1 MTMKRLCAT
10 VLLLLLSVC
19 AFAVQK
25 SGTIVYINGSKFYI
39 HTVQPGET
47 LYGLSKAYEV
57 GEKVI
62 LQYNPSAGGGL
73 KAGENVKIPFVTAVP
88 EPKSERKLRRTF
100 DSHTVAQG
108 ETLYAISR
116 KYEIPIQTV
125 IEDNPSLDPTNLR
138 LGERILIRKKEIGS
152 EDEAGAKE
160 QWEAY
165 RNTLNSVAEEGYAY
179 HMVKPG
185 ETFYSL
191 SRRFGITEEQLG
203 SLNGGLKPADLKAGA
218 IIKVPGSP
226 EELAAGER
234 QPADTVRA
242 DSVPDLSADNRVK
255 EIEFRALR
263 RSATLNVALLL
274 PMDAGTPNP
283 SYLEFYQGF
292 LLGLDS
298 VKTKYGYSVNVCLYN
313 TARDAEKIREITESD
328 AFRNTDLIIG
338 PVYGSVY
345 KALMDDLTNKNIPVI
360 YPLSSRSEEFGV
372 YPDFIQVNP
381 SMKALTVAM
390 SDWLREEAEEANLVC
405 LNLTGN
411 EVSHSDLEDIRL
423 FKEYMHRIGSMNFYD
438 WNTSAVPLDGLR
450 LQLLPDRENI
460 IILPTT
466 KEAEVSKILPVL
478 SALTDGYR
486 ITVVGF
492 PEWQAFTSVDHET
505 YFKLHTK
512 IFTYSYVDN
521 TTEPAKRFALKYRKY
536 FYTEPNNLAYKAF
549 DMSLY
554 FIELAAKYRDRTLD
568 ALEFY
573 PRNGDFSRF
582 YFQKM
587 EGQAG
592 KENQGFYIVN
602 FGSDYRLKIE
612 SL

>member
-1 MTMKRLCAT
+1 MLKLLFLF
-10 VLLLLLSVC
+10 LLLWSCGQVIGQGT
-19 AFAVQK
+19 AVTK
-25 SGTIVYINGSKFYI
+25 SNDIVVIRGKSYYL
-39 HTVQPGET
+39 HTVQPGQT
-47 LYGLSKAYEV
+47 LYSICKAYGANIDEV
-57 GEKVI
+57 KSLNDKKDNALSLYEVLKVP
-62 LQYNPSAGGGL
+62 YTD
-73 KAGENVKIPFVTAVP
+73 PFVQQDD
-88 EPKSERKLRRTF
+88 KF
-100 DSHTVAQG
+100 
-108 ETLYAISR
+108 Y
-116 KYEIPIQTV
+116 
-125 IEDNPSLDPTNLR
+125 
-138 LGERILIRKKEIGS
+138 
-152 EDEAGAKE
+152 
-160 QWEAY
+160 
-165 RNTLNSVAEEGYAY
+165 Y
-179 HMVKPG
+179 HKVVKG
-185 ETFYSL
+185 ETFYSIARL
-191 SRRFGITEEQLG
+191 YKIKPKRL
-203 SLNGGLKPADLKAGA
+203 LKFNEGYAQNQPLAVGA
-218 IIKVPGSP
+218 VVKLP
-226 EELAAGER
+226 LAEI
-234 QPADTVRA
+234 
-242 DSVPDLSADNRVK
+242 DLSVLGEE
-255 EIEFRALR
+255 EIEASVGKKQEIRPERPVRNESVKKVEEASVTDILQNALMQKNEKTEQEPEKETTTVIG
-263 RSATLNVALLL
+263 ATDKMEIPDYISEVVMPVDPFVKVALLL
-274 PMDAGTPNP
+274 PFSAKDYPVFVDTLVEKMPVQISAR
-283 SYLEFYQGF
+283 SEQFISFYEGVLLAVDSLKNQGY
-292 LLGLDS
+292 
-298 VKTKYGYSVNVCLYN
+298 KVNLKVFDPE
-313 TARDAEKIREITESD
+313 RSAEKMYTMVDEID
-328 AFRNTDLIIG
+328 RFHPDLIIG

-505 YFKLHTK
+505 YFKLNTK

>member
-1 MTMKRLCAT
+1 MLKLLFLF
-10 VLLLLLSVC
+10 LLLWSCGQVLGQGT
-19 AFAVQK
+19 AVTK
-25 SGTIVYINGSKFYI
+25 SNDIVVIRGKSYYL
-39 HTVQPGET
+39 HTVQPGQT
-47 LYGLSKAYEV
+47 LYSICKAYGANIDEV
-57 GEKVI
+57 KSLNDKKDNALSLYEVLKVP
-62 LQYNPSAGGGL
+62 YTD
-73 KAGENVKIPFVTAVP
+73 PFVQQDD
-88 EPKSERKLRRTF
+88 KF
-100 DSHTVAQG
+100 
-108 ETLYAISR
+108 Y
-116 KYEIPIQTV
+116 
-125 IEDNPSLDPTNLR
+125 
-138 LGERILIRKKEIGS
+138 
-152 EDEAGAKE
+152 
-160 QWEAY
+160 
-165 RNTLNSVAEEGYAY
+165 Y
-179 HMVKPG
+179 HKVLKG
-185 ETFYSL
+185 ETFYSIARL
-191 SRRFGITEEQLG
+191 YKIKPKRL
-203 SLNGGLKPADLKAGA
+203 LKFNEGYAQNQPLAVGA
-218 IIKVPGSP
+218 VVKLP
-226 EELAAGER
+226 LAEI
-234 QPADTVRA
+234 
-242 DSVPDLSADNRVK
+242 DLSVLGEE
-255 EIEFRALR
+255 EIEASVGKKQEIRPVRPVRNESVKKVEEASVTDILQDALMQKNEKTEQEPEKETTTVIG
-263 RSATLNVALLL
+263 ATDKMEIPDYISEVVMPVDPFVKVALLL
-274 PMDAGTPNP
+274 PFSAKDYPVFVDTLVEKMPVQISAR
-283 SYLEFYQGF
+283 SEQFISFYEGVLLAVDSLKNQGY
-292 LLGLDS
+292 
-298 VKTKYGYSVNVCLYN
+298 KVNLKVFD
-313 TARDAEKIREITESD
+313 TERSAEKMYTMVDEID
-328 AFRNTDLIIG
+328 RFHPDLIIG

-505 YFKLHTK
+505 YFKLNTK

-554 FIELAAKYRDRTLD
+554 FI
-568 ALEFY
+568 
-573 PRNGDFSRF
+573 
-582 YFQKM
+582 
-587 EGQAG
+587 
-592 KENQGFYIVN
+592 
-602 FGSDYRLKIE
+602 
-612 SL
+612 

>member
-1 MTMKRLCAT
+1 MLKLLFLF
-10 VLLLLLSVC
+10 LLLWSCGQVIGQGT
-19 AFAVQK
+19 AVTK
-25 SGTIVYINGSKFYI
+25 SNDIVVIRGKSYYL
-39 HTVQPGET
+39 HTVQPGQT
-47 LYGLSKAYEV
+47 LYSICKAYGANIDEV
-57 GEKVI
+57 KSLNDKKDNALSLYEVLKVP
-62 LQYNPSAGGGL
+62 YTD
-73 KAGENVKIPFVTAVP
+73 PFVQQDD
-88 EPKSERKLRRTF
+88 KF
-100 DSHTVAQG
+100 
-108 ETLYAISR
+108 Y
-116 KYEIPIQTV
+116 
-125 IEDNPSLDPTNLR
+125 
-138 LGERILIRKKEIGS
+138 
-152 EDEAGAKE
+152 
-160 QWEAY
+160 
-165 RNTLNSVAEEGYAY
+165 Y
-179 HMVKPG
+179 HKVVKG
-185 ETFYSL
+185 ETFYSIARL
-191 SRRFGITEEQLG
+191 YKIKPKRL
-203 SLNGGLKPADLKAGA
+203 LKFNEGYAQNQPLAVGA
-218 IIKVPGSP
+218 VVKLP
-226 EELAAGER
+226 LAEI
-234 QPADTVRA
+234 
-242 DSVPDLSADNRVK
+242 DLSVLGEE
-255 EIEFRALR
+255 EIEASVGKKQEIRPERPVRNESVKKVEEASVTDILQNALMQKNEKTEQEPEKETTTVIG
-263 RSATLNVALLL
+263 ATDKMEIPDYISEVVMPVDPFVKVALLL
-274 PMDAGTPNP
+274 PFSAKDYPVFVDTLVEKMPVQISAR
-283 SYLEFYQGF
+283 SEQFISFYEGVLLAVDSLKNQGY
-292 LLGLDS
+292 
-298 VKTKYGYSVNVCLYN
+298 KVNLKVFD
-313 TARDAEKIREITESD
+313 TERSAEKMYTMVDEID
-328 AFRNTDLIIG
+328 RFHPDLIIG

-478 SALTDGYR
+478 SALTVGYR

-505 YFKLHTK
+505 YFKLNTK

>member
-1 MTMKRLCAT
+1 MLKLLFLF
-10 VLLLLLSVC
+10 LLLWSCGQVIGQGT
-19 AFAVQK
+19 AVTK
-25 SGTIVYINGSKFYI
+25 SNDIVVIRGKSYYL
-39 HTVQPGET
+39 HTVQPGQT
-47 LYGLSKAYEV
+47 LYSICKAYGANIDEV
-57 GEKVI
+57 KSLNDKKDNALSLYEVLKVP
-62 LQYNPSAGGGL
+62 YTD
-73 KAGENVKIPFVTAVP
+73 PFVQQDD
-88 EPKSERKLRRTF
+88 KF
-100 DSHTVAQG
+100 
-108 ETLYAISR
+108 Y
-116 KYEIPIQTV
+116 
-125 IEDNPSLDPTNLR
+125 
-138 LGERILIRKKEIGS
+138 
-152 EDEAGAKE
+152 
-160 QWEAY
+160 
-165 RNTLNSVAEEGYAY
+165 Y
-179 HMVKPG
+179 HKVVKG
-185 ETFYSL
+185 ETFYSIARL
-191 SRRFGITEEQLG
+191 YKIKPKRL
-203 SLNGGLKPADLKAGA
+203 LKFNEGYAQNQPLAVGA
-218 IIKVPGSP
+218 VVKLP
-226 EELAAGER
+226 LAEI
-234 QPADTVRA
+234 
-242 DSVPDLSADNRVK
+242 DLSVLGEE
-255 EIEFRALR
+255 EIEASVGKKQEIRPERPVRNESVKKVEEASVTDILQNALMQKNEKTEQEPEKETTTVIG
-263 RSATLNVALLL
+263 ATDKMEIPDYISEVVMPVDPFVKVALLL
-274 PMDAGTPNP
+274 PFSAKDYPVFVDTLVEKMPVQISAR
-283 SYLEFYQGF
+283 SEQFISFYEGVLLAVDSLKNQGY
-292 LLGLDS
+292 
-298 VKTKYGYSVNVCLYN
+298 KVNLKVFD
-313 TARDAEKIREITESD
+313 TERSAEKMYTMVDEID
-328 AFRNTDLIIG
+328 RFHPDLIIG

-505 YFKLHTK
+505 YFKLNTK

-554 FIELAAKYRDRTLD
+554 YIELAAKYRDRTLD

>member
-1 MTMKRLCAT
+1 MLKLLFLF
-10 VLLLLLSVC
+10 LLLWSCGQVIGQGT
-19 AFAVQK
+19 AVTK
-25 SGTIVYINGSKFYI
+25 SNDIVVIRGKSYYL
-39 HTVQPGET
+39 HTVQPGQT
-47 LYGLSKAYEV
+47 LYSICKAYGANIDEV
-57 GEKVI
+57 KSLNDKKDNALSLYEVLKVP
-62 LQYNPSAGGGL
+62 YTDH
-73 KAGENVKIPFVTAVP
+73 PFVQQDD
-88 EPKSERKLRRTF
+88 KF
-100 DSHTVAQG
+100 
-108 ETLYAISR
+108 Y
-116 KYEIPIQTV
+116 
-125 IEDNPSLDPTNLR
+125 
-138 LGERILIRKKEIGS
+138 
-152 EDEAGAKE
+152 
-160 QWEAY
+160 
-165 RNTLNSVAEEGYAY
+165 Y
-179 HMVKPG
+179 HKVVKG
-185 ETFYSL
+185 ETFYSIARL
-191 SRRFGITEEQLG
+191 YKIKPKRL
-203 SLNGGLKPADLKAGA
+203 LKFNEGYAQNQPLAVGA
-218 IIKVPGSP
+218 VVKLP
-226 EELAAGER
+226 LAEI
-234 QPADTVRA
+234 
-242 DSVPDLSADNRVK
+242 DLSVLGEE
-255 EIEFRALR
+255 EIEASVGKKQEIRPERPVRNESVKKVEEASVTDILQNALMQKNEKTEQEPEKETTTVIG
-263 RSATLNVALLL
+263 ATDKMEIPDYISEVVMPVDPFVKVALLL
-274 PMDAGTPNP
+274 PFSAKDYPVFVDTLVEKMPVQISAR
-283 SYLEFYQGF
+283 SEQFISFYEGVLLAVDSLKNQGY
-292 LLGLDS
+292 
-298 VKTKYGYSVNVCLYN
+298 KVNLKVFD
-313 TARDAEKIREITESD
+313 TERSAEKMYTMVDEID
-328 AFRNTDLIIG
+328 RFHPDLIIG

-505 YFKLHTK
+505 YFKLNTK

>member
-1 MTMKRLCAT
+1 MLK
-10 VLLLLLSVC
+10 LLFLFLLFWSCGQVIGQGT
-19 AFAVQK
+19 AVTK
-25 SGTIVYINGSKFYI
+25 SNDIVVIRGKSYYL
-39 HTVQPGET
+39 HTVQPGQT
-47 LYGLSKAYEV
+47 LYSICKAYGANIDEV
-57 GEKVI
+57 KSLNDKKDNALSLYEVLKVP
-62 LQYNPSAGGGL
+62 YTD
-73 KAGENVKIPFVTAVP
+73 PFVQQDD
-88 EPKSERKLRRTF
+88 KF
-100 DSHTVAQG
+100 
-108 ETLYAISR
+108 Y
-116 KYEIPIQTV
+116 
-125 IEDNPSLDPTNLR
+125 
-138 LGERILIRKKEIGS
+138 
-152 EDEAGAKE
+152 
-160 QWEAY
+160 
-165 RNTLNSVAEEGYAY
+165 Y
-179 HMVKPG
+179 HKVVKG
-185 ETFYSL
+185 ETFYSIARL
-191 SRRFGITEEQLG
+191 YKIKPKRL
-203 SLNGGLKPADLKAGA
+203 LKFNEGYAQNQPLAVGA
-218 IIKVPGSP
+218 VVKLP
-226 EELAAGER
+226 LAEI
-234 QPADTVRA
+234 
-242 DSVPDLSADNRVK
+242 DLSVLGEE
-255 EIEFRALR
+255 EIEASVGKKQEIRPERPVRNESVKKVEEASVTDILQNALMQKNEKTEQEPEKETTTVIG
-263 RSATLNVALLL
+263 ATDKMEIPDYISEVVMPVDPFVKVALLL
-274 PMDAGTPNP
+274 PFSAKDYPVFVDTLVEKMPVQISAR
-283 SYLEFYQGF
+283 SEQFISFYEGVLLAVDSLKNQGY
-292 LLGLDS
+292 
-298 VKTKYGYSVNVCLYN
+298 KVNLKVFD
-313 TARDAEKIREITESD
+313 TERSAEKMYTMVDEID
-328 AFRNTDLIIG
+328 RFHPDLIIG

-505 YFKLHTK
+505 YFKLNTK

>member
-1 MTMKRLCAT
+1 MLKLLFLF
-10 VLLLLLSVC
+10 LLLWSCGQVIGQGT
-19 AFAVQK
+19 AVTK
-25 SGTIVYINGSKFYI
+25 SNDIVVIRGKSYYL
-39 HTVQPGET
+39 HTVQPGQT
-47 LYGLSKAYEV
+47 LYSICKAYGANIDEV
-57 GEKVI
+57 KSLNDKKDNALSLYEVLKVP
-62 LQYNPSAGGGL
+62 YTD
-73 KAGENVKIPFVTAVP
+73 PFVQQDD
-88 EPKSERKLRRTF
+88 KF
-100 DSHTVAQG
+100 
-108 ETLYAISR
+108 Y
-116 KYEIPIQTV
+116 
-125 IEDNPSLDPTNLR
+125 
-138 LGERILIRKKEIGS
+138 
-152 EDEAGAKE
+152 
-160 QWEAY
+160 
-165 RNTLNSVAEEGYAY
+165 Y
-179 HMVKPG
+179 HKVVKG
-185 ETFYSL
+185 ETFYSIARL
-191 SRRFGITEEQLG
+191 YKIKPKRL
-203 SLNGGLKPADLKAGA
+203 LKFNEGYAQNQPLAVGA
-218 IIKVPGSP
+218 VVKLP
-226 EELAAGER
+226 LAEI
-234 QPADTVRA
+234 
-242 DSVPDLSADNRVK
+242 DLSVLGEE
-255 EIEFRALR
+255 EIEASVGKKQEIRPERPVRNESVKKVEEASVTDILQNALMQKNEKTEQEPEKETTTVIG
-263 RSATLNVALLL
+263 ATDKMEIPDYISEVVMPVDPFVKVALLL
-274 PMDAGTPNP
+274 PFSAKDYPVFVDTLVEKMPVQISAR
-283 SYLEFYQGF
+283 SEQFISFYEGVLLAVDSLKNQGY
-292 LLGLDS
+292 
-298 VKTKYGYSVNVCLYN
+298 KVNLKVFD
-313 TARDAEKIREITESD
+313 TERSAEKMYTMVDEID
-328 AFRNTDLIIG
+328 RFHPDLIIG

-505 YFKLHTK
+505 YFKLNTK

-554 FIELAAKYRDRTLD
+554 FIELAAQYRDRTLD

>member
-1 MTMKRLCAT
+1 MLKLLFLF
-10 VLLLLLSVC
+10 LLLWSCGQVIGQGT
-19 AFAVQK
+19 AVTK
-25 SGTIVYINGSKFYI
+25 SNDIVVIRGKSYYL
-39 HTVQPGET
+39 HTVQPGQT
-47 LYGLSKAYEV
+47 LYSICKAYGANIDEV
-57 GEKVI
+57 KSLNDKKDNALSLYEVLKVP
-62 LQYNPSAGGGL
+62 YTD
-73 KAGENVKIPFVTAVP
+73 PFVQQDD
-88 EPKSERKLRRTF
+88 KF
-100 DSHTVAQG
+100 
-108 ETLYAISR
+108 Y
-116 KYEIPIQTV
+116 
-125 IEDNPSLDPTNLR
+125 
-138 LGERILIRKKEIGS
+138 
-152 EDEAGAKE
+152 
-160 QWEAY
+160 
-165 RNTLNSVAEEGYAY
+165 Y
-179 HMVKPG
+179 HKVVKG
-185 ETFYSL
+185 ETFYSIA
-191 SRRFGITEEQLG
+191 RRYKIKPKRL
-203 SLNGGLKPADLKAGA
+203 LKFNEGYAQNQPLAVGA
-218 IIKVPGSP
+218 VVKLP
-226 EELAAGER
+226 LAEI
-234 QPADTVRA
+234 
-242 DSVPDLSADNRVK
+242 DLSVLGEE
-255 EIEFRALR
+255 EIEASVGKKQEIRPERPVRNESVKKVEEASVTDILQNALMQKNEKTEQEPEKETTTVIG
-263 RSATLNVALLL
+263 ATDKMEIPDYISEVVMPVDPFVKVALLL
-274 PMDAGTPNP
+274 PFSAKDYPVFVDTLVEKMPVQISAR
-283 SYLEFYQGF
+283 SEQFISFYEGVLLAVDSLKNQGY
-292 LLGLDS
+292 
-298 VKTKYGYSVNVCLYN
+298 KVNLKVFD
-313 TARDAEKIREITESD
+313 TERSAEKMYTMVDEID
-328 AFRNTDLIIG
+328 RFHPDLIIG

-505 YFKLHTK
+505 YFKLNTK

>member
-1 MTMKRLCAT
+1 MLKLLFLF
-10 VLLLLLSVC
+10 LLLWSCGQVIGQGT
-19 AFAVQK
+19 AVTK
-25 SGTIVYINGSKFYI
+25 SNDIVVIRGKSYYL
-39 HTVQPGET
+39 HTVQPGQT
-47 LYGLSKAYEV
+47 LYSICKAYGANIDEV
-57 GEKVI
+57 KSLNDKKDNALSLYEVLKVP
-62 LQYNPSAGGGL
+62 YTD
-73 KAGENVKIPFVTAVP
+73 PFVQQDD
-88 EPKSERKLRRTF
+88 KF
-100 DSHTVAQG
+100 
-108 ETLYAISR
+108 Y
-116 KYEIPIQTV
+116 
-125 IEDNPSLDPTNLR
+125 
-138 LGERILIRKKEIGS
+138 
-152 EDEAGAKE
+152 
-160 QWEAY
+160 
-165 RNTLNSVAEEGYAY
+165 Y
-179 HMVKPG
+179 HKVLKG
-185 ETFYSL
+185 ETFYSIARL
-191 SRRFGITEEQLG
+191 YKIKPKRL
-203 SLNGGLKPADLKAGA
+203 LKFNEGYAQNQPLAVGA
-218 IIKVPGSP
+218 VVKLP
-226 EELAAGER
+226 LAEI
-234 QPADTVRA
+234 
-242 DSVPDLSADNRVK
+242 DLSVLGEE
-255 EIEFRALR
+255 EIEASVGKKQEIRPERPVRNESVKKVEEASVTDILQDALMQKNEKTEQEPEKETTTVIG
-263 RSATLNVALLL
+263 ATDKMEIPDYISEVVMPVDPFVKVALLL
-274 PMDAGTPNP
+274 PFSAKDYPVFVDTLVEKMPVQISAR
-283 SYLEFYQGF
+283 SEQFISFYEGVLLAVDSLKNQGY
-292 LLGLDS
+292 
-298 VKTKYGYSVNVCLYN
+298 KVNLKVFD
-313 TARDAEKIREITESD
+313 TERSAEKMYTMVDDIDR
-328 AFRNTDLIIG
+328 FHPDLIIG

-505 YFKLHTK
+505 YFKLNTK

>member
-1 MTMKRLCAT
+1 MLKLLFLF
-10 VLLLLLSVC
+10 LLLWSCGQVLGQGT
-19 AFAVQK
+19 AVTK
-25 SGTIVYINGSKFYI
+25 SNDIVVIRGKSYYL
-39 HTVQPGET
+39 HTVQPGQT
-47 LYGLSKAYEV
+47 LYSICKAYGANIDEV
-57 GEKVI
+57 KSLNDKKDNALSLYEVLKVP
-62 LQYNPSAGGGL
+62 YTD
-73 KAGENVKIPFVTAVP
+73 PFVQQDD
-88 EPKSERKLRRTF
+88 KF
-100 DSHTVAQG
+100 
-108 ETLYAISR
+108 Y
-116 KYEIPIQTV
+116 
-125 IEDNPSLDPTNLR
+125 
-138 LGERILIRKKEIGS
+138 
-152 EDEAGAKE
+152 
-160 QWEAY
+160 
-165 RNTLNSVAEEGYAY
+165 Y
-179 HMVKPG
+179 HKVVKG
-185 ETFYSL
+185 ETFYSIARL
-191 SRRFGITEEQLG
+191 YKIKPKRL
-203 SLNGGLKPADLKAGA
+203 LKFNEGYAQNQPLAVGA
-218 IIKVPGSP
+218 VVKLP
-226 EELAAGER
+226 LAEI
-234 QPADTVRA
+234 
-242 DSVPDLSADNRVK
+242 DLSVLGEE
-255 EIEFRALR
+255 EIEASVGKKQEIRPVRPVRNESVKKVEEASVTDILQDALMQKNEKTEQEPEKETTTVIG
-263 RSATLNVALLL
+263 ATDKMEIPDYISEVVMPVDPFVKVALLL
-274 PMDAGTPNP
+274 PFSAKDYPVFVDTLVEKMPVQISAR
-283 SYLEFYQGF
+283 SEQFISFYEGVLLAVDSLKNQGY
-292 LLGLDS
+292 
-298 VKTKYGYSVNVCLYN
+298 KVNLKVFD
-313 TARDAEKIREITESD
+313 TERSAEKMYTMVDEID
-328 AFRNTDLIIG
+328 RFHPDLIIG

-345 KALMDDLTNKNIPVI
+345 KALMDDLTNKNILVI

-505 YFKLHTK
+505 YFKLNTK

>member
-1 MTMKRLCAT
+1 MLKLLFLF
-10 VLLLLLSVC
+10 LLLWSCGQVLGQGT
-19 AFAVQK
+19 AVTK
-25 SGTIVYINGSKFYI
+25 SNDIVVIRGKSYYL
-39 HTVQPGET
+39 HTVQPGQT
-47 LYGLSKAYEV
+47 LYSICKAYGANIDEV
-57 GEKVI
+57 KSLNDKKDNALSLYEVLKVP
-62 LQYNPSAGGGL
+62 YTD
-73 KAGENVKIPFVTAVP
+73 PFVQQDD
-88 EPKSERKLRRTF
+88 KF
-100 DSHTVAQG
+100 
-108 ETLYAISR
+108 Y
-116 KYEIPIQTV
+116 
-125 IEDNPSLDPTNLR
+125 
-138 LGERILIRKKEIGS
+138 
-152 EDEAGAKE
+152 
-160 QWEAY
+160 
-165 RNTLNSVAEEGYAY
+165 Y
-179 HMVKPG
+179 HKVLKG
-185 ETFYSL
+185 ETFYSIARL
-191 SRRFGITEEQLG
+191 YKIKPKRL
-203 SLNGGLKPADLKAGA
+203 LKFNEGYAQNQPLAVGA
-218 IIKVPGSP
+218 VVKLP
-226 EELAAGER
+226 LAEI
-234 QPADTVRA
+234 
-242 DSVPDLSADNRVK
+242 DLSVLGEE
-255 EIEFRALR
+255 EIEASVGKKQEIRPVRPVRNESVKKVEEASVTDILQNALMQKNEKTEQEPEKETTTVIG
-263 RSATLNVALLL
+263 ATDKMEIPDYISEVVMPVDPFVKVALLL
-274 PMDAGTPNP
+274 PFSAKDYPVFIDTLVEKMPVQISAR
-283 SYLEFYQGF
+283 SEQFISFYEGVLLAVDSLKNQGY
-292 LLGLDS
+292 
-298 VKTKYGYSVNVCLYN
+298 KVNLKVFD
-313 TARDAEKIREITESD
+313 TERSAEKMYTMVDEID
-328 AFRNTDLIIG
+328 RFHPDLIIG

-505 YFKLHTK
+505 YFKLNTK

>member
-1 MTMKRLCAT
+1 MLKLLFLF
-10 VLLLLLSVC
+10 LLLWSCGQVLGQGT
-19 AFAVQK
+19 AVTK
-25 SGTIVYINGSKFYI
+25 SNDIVVIRGKSYYL
-39 HTVQPGET
+39 HTVQPGQT
-47 LYGLSKAYEV
+47 LYSICKAYGANIDEV
-57 GEKVI
+57 KSLNDKKDNALSLYEVLKVP
-62 LQYNPSAGGGL
+62 YTD
-73 KAGENVKIPFVTAVP
+73 PFVQQDD
-88 EPKSERKLRRTF
+88 KF
-100 DSHTVAQG
+100 
-108 ETLYAISR
+108 Y
-116 KYEIPIQTV
+116 
-125 IEDNPSLDPTNLR
+125 
-138 LGERILIRKKEIGS
+138 
-152 EDEAGAKE
+152 
-160 QWEAY
+160 
-165 RNTLNSVAEEGYAY
+165 Y
-179 HMVKPG
+179 HKVVKG
-185 ETFYSL
+185 ETFYSIARL
-191 SRRFGITEEQLG
+191 YKIKPKRL
-203 SLNGGLKPADLKAGA
+203 LKFNEGYAQNQPLAVGA
-218 IIKVPGSP
+218 VVKLP
-226 EELAAGER
+226 LAEI
-234 QPADTVRA
+234 
-242 DSVPDLSADNRVK
+242 DLSVLGEE
-255 EIEFRALR
+255 EIEASVGKKQEIRPERPVRNESVKKVEEASVTDILQDALMQKNEKTEQEPEKETTTVIG
-263 RSATLNVALLL
+263 ATDKMEIPDYISEVVMPVDPFVKVALLL
-274 PMDAGTPNP
+274 PFSAKDYPVFVDTLVEKMPVQISAR
-283 SYLEFYQGF
+283 SEQFISFYEGVLLAVDSLKNQGY
-292 LLGLDS
+292 
-298 VKTKYGYSVNVCLYN
+298 KVNLKVFD
-313 TARDAEKIREITESD
+313 TERSAEKMYTMVDEID
-328 AFRNTDLIIG
+328 RFHPDLIIG

-505 YFKLHTK
+505 YFKLNTK
-512 IFTYSYVDN
+512 IFTYIYVDN

>member
-1 MTMKRLCAT
+1 MLKLLFLF
-10 VLLLLLSVC
+10 LLLWSCGQVIGQGT
-19 AFAVQK
+19 AVTK
-25 SGTIVYINGSKFYI
+25 SNDIVVIRGKSYYL
-39 HTVQPGET
+39 HTVQPGQT
-47 LYGLSKAYEV
+47 LYSICKAYGANIDEV
-57 GEKVI
+57 KSLNDKKDNALSLYEVLKVP
-62 LQYNPSAGGGL
+62 YTD
-73 KAGENVKIPFVTAVP
+73 PFVQQDD
-88 EPKSERKLRRTF
+88 KF
-100 DSHTVAQG
+100 
-108 ETLYAISR
+108 Y
-116 KYEIPIQTV
+116 
-125 IEDNPSLDPTNLR
+125 
-138 LGERILIRKKEIGS
+138 
-152 EDEAGAKE
+152 
-160 QWEAY
+160 
-165 RNTLNSVAEEGYAY
+165 Y
-179 HMVKPG
+179 HKVVKG
-185 ETFYSL
+185 ETFYSIARL
-191 SRRFGITEEQLG
+191 YKIKPKRL
-203 SLNGGLKPADLKAGA
+203 LKFNEGYVQNQPLAVGA
-218 IIKVPGSP
+218 VVKLP
-226 EELAAGER
+226 LAEI
-234 QPADTVRA
+234 
-242 DSVPDLSADNRVK
+242 DLSVLGEE
-255 EIEFRALR
+255 EIEASVGKKQEIRPERPVRNESVKKVEEASVTDILQNALMQKNEKTEQEPEKETTTVIG
-263 RSATLNVALLL
+263 ATDKMEIPDYISEVVMPVDPFVKVALLL
-274 PMDAGTPNP
+274 PFSAKDYPVFVDTLVEKMPVQISAR
-283 SYLEFYQGF
+283 SEQFISFYEGVLLAVDSLKNQGY
-292 LLGLDS
+292 
-298 VKTKYGYSVNVCLYN
+298 KVNLKVFD
-313 TARDAEKIREITESD
+313 TERSAEKMYTMVDEID
-328 AFRNTDLIIG
+328 RFHPDLIIG

-505 YFKLHTK
+505 YFKLNTK

>member
-1 MTMKRLCAT
+1 MLKLLFLF
-10 VLLLLLSVC
+10 LLLWSCGQVLGQGT
-19 AFAVQK
+19 AVTK
-25 SGTIVYINGSKFYI
+25 SNDIVVIRGKSYYL
-39 HTVQPGET
+39 HTVQPGQT
-47 LYGLSKAYEV
+47 LYSICKAYGANIDEV
-57 GEKVI
+57 KSLNDKKDNALSLYEVLKVP
-62 LQYNPSAGGGL
+62 YTD
-73 KAGENVKIPFVTAVP
+73 PFVQQDD
-88 EPKSERKLRRTF
+88 KF
-100 DSHTVAQG
+100 
-108 ETLYAISR
+108 Y
-116 KYEIPIQTV
+116 
-125 IEDNPSLDPTNLR
+125 
-138 LGERILIRKKEIGS
+138 
-152 EDEAGAKE
+152 
-160 QWEAY
+160 
-165 RNTLNSVAEEGYAY
+165 Y
-179 HMVKPG
+179 HKVLKG
-185 ETFYSL
+185 ETFYSIARL
-191 SRRFGITEEQLG
+191 YKIKPKRL
-203 SLNGGLKPADLKAGA
+203 LKFNEGYAQNQPLAVGA
-218 IIKVPGSP
+218 VVKLP
-226 EELAAGER
+226 LAEI
-234 QPADTVRA
+234 
-242 DSVPDLSADNRVK
+242 DLSVLGEE
-255 EIEFRALR
+255 EIEASVGKKQEIRPERPVRNESVKKVEEASVTDILQNALMQKNEKTEQEPEKETTTVIG
-263 RSATLNVALLL
+263 ATDKMEIPDYISEVVMPVDPFVKVALLL
-274 PMDAGTPNP
+274 PFSAKDYPVFVDTLVEKMPVQISAR
-283 SYLEFYQGF
+283 SEQFISFYEGVLLAVDSLKNQGY
-292 LLGLDS
+292 
-298 VKTKYGYSVNVCLYN
+298 KVNLKVFD
-313 TARDAEKIREITESD
+313 TERSAEKMYTMVDEID
-328 AFRNTDLIIG
+328 RFHPDLIIG

-423 FKEYMHRIGSMNFYD
+423 FKEYMHRIGSVNYYD

-505 YFKLHTK
+505 YFKLNTK

>member
-1 MTMKRLCAT
+1 MSCGQVIGQGT
-10 VLLLLLSVC
+10 
-19 AFAVQK
+19 AVTK
-25 SGTIVYINGSKFYI
+25 SNDIVVIRGKSYYL
-39 HTVQPGET
+39 HTVQPGQT
-47 LYGLSKAYEV
+47 LYSICKAYGANIDEV
-57 GEKVI
+57 KSLNDKKDNALSLYEVLKVP
-62 LQYNPSAGGGL
+62 YTD
-73 KAGENVKIPFVTAVP
+73 PFVQQDD
-88 EPKSERKLRRTF
+88 KF
-100 DSHTVAQG
+100 
-108 ETLYAISR
+108 Y
-116 KYEIPIQTV
+116 
-125 IEDNPSLDPTNLR
+125 
-138 LGERILIRKKEIGS
+138 
-152 EDEAGAKE
+152 
-160 QWEAY
+160 
-165 RNTLNSVAEEGYAY
+165 Y
-179 HMVKPG
+179 HKVVKG
-185 ETFYSL
+185 ETFYSIARL
-191 SRRFGITEEQLG
+191 YKIKPKRL
-203 SLNGGLKPADLKAGA
+203 LKFNEGYAQNQPLAVGA
-218 IIKVPGSP
+218 VVKLP
-226 EELAAGER
+226 LAEI
-234 QPADTVRA
+234 
-242 DSVPDLSADNRVK
+242 DLSVLGEE
-255 EIEFRALR
+255 EIEASVGKKQEIRPERPVRNESVKKVEEASVTDILQNALMQKNEKTEQEPEKETTTVIG
-263 RSATLNVALLL
+263 ATDKMEIPDYISEVVMPVDPFVKVALLL
-274 PMDAGTPNP
+274 PFSAKDYPVFVDTLVEKMPVQISAR
-283 SYLEFYQGF
+283 SEQFISFYEGVLLAVDSLKNQGY
-292 LLGLDS
+292 
-298 VKTKYGYSVNVCLYN
+298 KVNLKVFD
-313 TARDAEKIREITESD
+313 TERSAEKMYTMVDEID
-328 AFRNTDLIIG
+328 RFHPDLIIG

-505 YFKLHTK
+505 YFKLNTK

>member
-1 MTMKRLCAT
+1 MLKLLFLF
-10 VLLLLLSVC
+10 LLLWSCGQVIGQGT
-19 AFAVQK
+19 AVTK
-25 SGTIVYINGSKFYI
+25 SNDIVVIRGKSYYL
-39 HTVQPGET
+39 HTVQPGQT
-47 LYGLSKAYEV
+47 LYSICKAYGANIDEV
-57 GEKVI
+57 KSLNDKKDNALSLYEVLKVP
-62 LQYNPSAGGGL
+62 YTD
-73 KAGENVKIPFVTAVP
+73 PFVQQDD
-88 EPKSERKLRRTF
+88 KF
-100 DSHTVAQG
+100 
-108 ETLYAISR
+108 Y
-116 KYEIPIQTV
+116 
-125 IEDNPSLDPTNLR
+125 
-138 LGERILIRKKEIGS
+138 
-152 EDEAGAKE
+152 
-160 QWEAY
+160 
-165 RNTLNSVAEEGYAY
+165 Y
-179 HMVKPG
+179 HKVVKG
-185 ETFYSL
+185 ETFYSIARL
-191 SRRFGITEEQLG
+191 YKIKPKRL
-203 SLNGGLKPADLKAGA
+203 LKFNEGYAQNQPLAVGA
-218 IIKVPGSP
+218 VVKLP
-226 EELAAGER
+226 LAEI
-234 QPADTVRA
+234 
-242 DSVPDLSADNRVK
+242 DLSVLGEE
-255 EIEFRALR
+255 EIEASVGKKQEIRPERPVRNESVKKVEEASVTDILQNALMQKNEKTEQEPEKETTTVIG
-263 RSATLNVALLL
+263 ATDKMEIPDYISEVVMPVDPFVKVALLL
-274 PMDAGTPNP
+274 PFSAKDYPVFVDTLVEKMPVQISAR
-283 SYLEFYQGF
+283 SEQFISFYEGVLLAVDSLKNQGY
-292 LLGLDS
+292 
-298 VKTKYGYSVNVCLYN
+298 KVNLKVFD
-313 TARDAEKIREITESD
+313 TERSAEKMYTMVDEID
-328 AFRNTDLIIG
+328 RFHPDLIIG

-492 PEWQAFTSVDHET
+492 PEWQTFTSVDHET
-505 YFKLHTK
+505 YFKLNTK

>member
-1 MTMKRLCAT
+1 MLKLLFLF
-10 VLLLLLSVC
+10 LLLWSCGQVLGQGT
-19 AFAVQK
+19 AVTK
-25 SGTIVYINGSKFYI
+25 SNDIVVIRGKSYYL
-39 HTVQPGET
+39 HTVQPGQT
-47 LYGLSKAYEV
+47 LYSICKAYGANIDEV
-57 GEKVI
+57 KSLNDKKDNALSLYEVLKVP
-62 LQYNPSAGGGL
+62 YTD
-73 KAGENVKIPFVTAVP
+73 PFVQQDD
-88 EPKSERKLRRTF
+88 KF
-100 DSHTVAQG
+100 
-108 ETLYAISR
+108 Y
-116 KYEIPIQTV
+116 
-125 IEDNPSLDPTNLR
+125 
-138 LGERILIRKKEIGS
+138 
-152 EDEAGAKE
+152 
-160 QWEAY
+160 
-165 RNTLNSVAEEGYAY
+165 Y
-179 HMVKPG
+179 HKVLKG
-185 ETFYSL
+185 ETFYSIARL
-191 SRRFGITEEQLG
+191 YKIKPKRL
-203 SLNGGLKPADLKAGA
+203 LKFNEGYAQNQPLAVGA
-218 IIKVPGSP
+218 VVKLP
-226 EELAAGER
+226 LAEI
-234 QPADTVRA
+234 
-242 DSVPDLSADNRVK
+242 DLSVLGEEEIEASVGKKQEIRPERPVRNESVKKVEEASVTDILQNALMQKNEKTEQEPEK
-255 EIEFRALR
+255 EITTVIG
-263 RSATLNVALLL
+263 ATDKMEIPDYISEVVMPVDPFVKVALLL
-274 PMDAGTPNP
+274 PFSAKDYPVFVDTLVEKMPVQISAR
-283 SYLEFYQGF
+283 SEQFISFYEGVLLAVDSLKNQGY
-292 LLGLDS
+292 
-298 VKTKYGYSVNVCLYN
+298 KVNLKVFD
-313 TARDAEKIREITESD
+313 TERSAEKMYTMVDEID
-328 AFRNTDLIIG
+328 RFHPDLIIG

-460 IILPTT
+460 IILSTT

-505 YFKLHTK
+505 YFKLNTK

>member
-1 MTMKRLCAT
+1 MLKLLFLF
-10 VLLLLLSVC
+10 LLLWSCGQVIGQGT
-19 AFAVQK
+19 AVTK
-25 SGTIVYINGSKFYI
+25 SNDIVVIRGKSYYL
-39 HTVQPGET
+39 HTVQPGQT
-47 LYGLSKAYEV
+47 LYSICKAYGANIDEV
-57 GEKVI
+57 KSLNDKKDNALSLYEVLKVP
-62 LQYNPSAGGGL
+62 YTD
-73 KAGENVKIPFVTAVP
+73 PFVQQDD
-88 EPKSERKLRRTF
+88 KF
-100 DSHTVAQG
+100 
-108 ETLYAISR
+108 Y
-116 KYEIPIQTV
+116 
-125 IEDNPSLDPTNLR
+125 
-138 LGERILIRKKEIGS
+138 
-152 EDEAGAKE
+152 
-160 QWEAY
+160 
-165 RNTLNSVAEEGYAY
+165 Y
-179 HMVKPG
+179 HKVVKG
-185 ETFYSL
+185 ETFYSIARL
-191 SRRFGITEEQLG
+191 YKIKPKRL
-203 SLNGGLKPADLKAGA
+203 LKFNEGYAQNQPLAVGA
-218 IIKVPGSP
+218 VVKLP
-226 EELAAGER
+226 LAEI
-234 QPADTVRA
+234 
-242 DSVPDLSADNRVK
+242 DLSVLGEE
-255 EIEFRALR
+255 EIEASVGKKQEIRPERPVRNESVKKVEEASVTDILQNALMQKNEKTEQEPEKETTTVIG
-263 RSATLNVALLL
+263 ATDKMEIPDYISEVVMPVDPFVKVALLL
-274 PMDAGTPNP
+274 PFSAKDYPVFVDTLVEKMPVQISAC
-283 SYLEFYQGF
+283 SEQFISFYEGVLLAVDSLKNQGY
-292 LLGLDS
+292 
-298 VKTKYGYSVNVCLYN
+298 KVNLKVFD
-313 TARDAEKIREITESD
+313 TERSAEKMYTMVDEID
-328 AFRNTDLIIG
+328 RFHPDLIIG

-505 YFKLHTK
+505 YFKLNTK

>member
-1 MTMKRLCAT
+1 MLKLLFLF
-10 VLLLLLSVC
+10 LLLWSCGQVLGQGT
-19 AFAVQK
+19 AVTK
-25 SGTIVYINGSKFYI
+25 SNDIVVIRGKSYYL
-39 HTVQPGET
+39 HTVQPGQT
-47 LYGLSKAYEV
+47 LYSICKAYGANIDEV
-57 GEKVI
+57 KSLNDKKDNALSLYEVLKVP
-62 LQYNPSAGGGL
+62 YTD
-73 KAGENVKIPFVTAVP
+73 PFVQQDD
-88 EPKSERKLRRTF
+88 KF
-100 DSHTVAQG
+100 
-108 ETLYAISR
+108 Y
-116 KYEIPIQTV
+116 
-125 IEDNPSLDPTNLR
+125 
-138 LGERILIRKKEIGS
+138 
-152 EDEAGAKE
+152 
-160 QWEAY
+160 
-165 RNTLNSVAEEGYAY
+165 Y
-179 HMVKPG
+179 HKVLKG
-185 ETFYSL
+185 ETFYSIARL
-191 SRRFGITEEQLG
+191 YKIKPKRL
-203 SLNGGLKPADLKAGA
+203 LKFNEGYAQNQPLAVGA
-218 IIKVPGSP
+218 VVKLP
-226 EELAAGER
+226 LAEI
-234 QPADTVRA
+234 
-242 DSVPDLSADNRVK
+242 DLSVLGEE
-255 EIEFRALR
+255 EIEASVGKKQEIRPERPVRNESVKKVEEASVTDILQDALMQKNEKTEQEPEKETTTVIG
-263 RSATLNVALLL
+263 ATDKMEIPDYISEVVMPVDPFVKVALLL
-274 PMDAGTPNP
+274 PFSAKDYPVFVDTLVEKMPVQISAR
-283 SYLEFYQGF
+283 SEQFISFYEGVLLAVDSLKNQGY
-292 LLGLDS
+292 
-298 VKTKYGYSVNVCLYN
+298 KVNLKVFD
-313 TARDAEKIREITESD
+313 TERSAEKMYTMVDEID
-328 AFRNTDLIIG
+328 RFHPDLIIG

-505 YFKLHTK
+505 YFKLNTK

-573 PRNGDFSRF
+573 PRNSDFSRF

>member
-1 MTMKRLCAT
+1 MLKLLFLF
-10 VLLLLLSVC
+10 LLLWSCGQVLGQGT
-19 AFAVQK
+19 AVTK
-25 SGTIVYINGSKFYI
+25 SNDIVVIRGKSYYL
-39 HTVQPGET
+39 HTVQPGQT
-47 LYGLSKAYEV
+47 LYSICKAYGANIDEV
-57 GEKVI
+57 KSLNDKKDNALSLYEVLKVP
-62 LQYNPSAGGGL
+62 YTD
-73 KAGENVKIPFVTAVP
+73 PFVQQDD
-88 EPKSERKLRRTF
+88 KF
-100 DSHTVAQG
+100 
-108 ETLYAISR
+108 Y
-116 KYEIPIQTV
+116 
-125 IEDNPSLDPTNLR
+125 
-138 LGERILIRKKEIGS
+138 
-152 EDEAGAKE
+152 
-160 QWEAY
+160 
-165 RNTLNSVAEEGYAY
+165 Y
-179 HMVKPG
+179 HKVLKG
-185 ETFYSL
+185 ETFYSIARL
-191 SRRFGITEEQLG
+191 YKIKPKRL
-203 SLNGGLKPADLKAGA
+203 LKFNEGYAQNQPLAVGA
-218 IIKVPGSP
+218 VVKLP
-226 EELAAGER
+226 LAEI
-234 QPADTVRA
+234 
-242 DSVPDLSADNRVK
+242 DLSVLGEE
-255 EIEFRALR
+255 EIEASVGKKQEIRPERPVRNESVKKVEEASVTDILQDALMQKNEKTEQEPEKETTTVIG
-263 RSATLNVALLL
+263 ATDKMEIPDYISEVVMPVDPFVKVALLL
-274 PMDAGTPNP
+274 PFSAKDYPVFVDTLVEKMPVQIYAR
-283 SYLEFYQGF
+283 SEQFISFYEGVLLAVDSLKNQGY
-292 LLGLDS
+292 
-298 VKTKYGYSVNVCLYN
+298 KVNLKVFD
-313 TARDAEKIREITESD
+313 TERSAEKMYTMVDEID
-328 AFRNTDLIIG
+328 RFHPDLIIG

-505 YFKLHTK
+505 YFKLNTK

>member
-1 MTMKRLCAT
+1 MLKLLFLF
-10 VLLLLLSVC
+10 LLLWSCGQVLGQGT
-19 AFAVQK
+19 AVTK
-25 SGTIVYINGSKFYI
+25 SNDIVVIRGKSYYL
-39 HTVQPGET
+39 HTVQPGQT
-47 LYGLSKAYEV
+47 LYSICKAYGANIDEV
-57 GEKVI
+57 KSLNDKKDNALSLYEVLKVP
-62 LQYNPSAGGGL
+62 YTD
-73 KAGENVKIPFVTAVP
+73 PFVQQDD
-88 EPKSERKLRRTF
+88 KF
-100 DSHTVAQG
+100 
-108 ETLYAISR
+108 Y
-116 KYEIPIQTV
+116 
-125 IEDNPSLDPTNLR
+125 
-138 LGERILIRKKEIGS
+138 
-152 EDEAGAKE
+152 
-160 QWEAY
+160 
-165 RNTLNSVAEEGYAY
+165 Y
-179 HMVKPG
+179 HKVLKG
-185 ETFYSL
+185 ETFYSIARL
-191 SRRFGITEEQLG
+191 YKIKPKRL
-203 SLNGGLKPADLKAGA
+203 LKFNEGYAQNQPLAVGA
-218 IIKVPGSP
+218 VVKLP
-226 EELAAGER
+226 LAEI
-234 QPADTVRA
+234 
-242 DSVPDLSADNRVK
+242 DLSVLGEE
-255 EIEFRALR
+255 EIEASVGKKQEIRPERPVRNESVKKVEEASVTDILQNALMQKNEKTEQEPEKETTTVIG
-263 RSATLNVALLL
+263 ATDKMEIPDYISEVVMPVDPFVKVALLL
-274 PMDAGTPNP
+274 PFSAKDYPVFVDTLVEKMPVQISAR
-283 SYLEFYQGF
+283 SEQFISFYEGVLLAVDSLKNQGY
-292 LLGLDS
+292 
-298 VKTKYGYSVNVCLYN
+298 KVNLKVFD
-313 TARDAEKIREITESD
+313 TERSAEKMYTMVDEID
-328 AFRNTDLIIG
+328 RFHPDLIIG

-505 YFKLHTK
+505 YFKLNTK

-554 FIELAAKYRDRTLD
+554 FIEFAAKYRDRKLD

>member
-1 MTMKRLCAT
+1 MLKLLFLF
-10 VLLLLLSVC
+10 LLLWSCGQVLGQGT
-19 AFAVQK
+19 AVTK
-25 SGTIVYINGSKFYI
+25 SNDIVVIRGKSYYL
-39 HTVQPGET
+39 HTVQPGQT
-47 LYGLSKAYEV
+47 LYSICKAYGANIDEV
-57 GEKVI
+57 KSLNDKKDNALSLYEVLKVP
-62 LQYNPSAGGGL
+62 YTD
-73 KAGENVKIPFVTAVP
+73 PFVQQDD
-88 EPKSERKLRRTF
+88 KF
-100 DSHTVAQG
+100 
-108 ETLYAISR
+108 Y
-116 KYEIPIQTV
+116 
-125 IEDNPSLDPTNLR
+125 
-138 LGERILIRKKEIGS
+138 
-152 EDEAGAKE
+152 
-160 QWEAY
+160 
-165 RNTLNSVAEEGYAY
+165 Y
-179 HMVKPG
+179 HKVVKG
-185 ETFYSL
+185 ETFYSIARL
-191 SRRFGITEEQLG
+191 YKIKPKRL
-203 SLNGGLKPADLKAGA
+203 LKFNEGYAQNQPLAVGA
-218 IIKVPGSP
+218 VVKLP
-226 EELAAGER
+226 LAEI
-234 QPADTVRA
+234 
-242 DSVPDLSADNRVK
+242 DLSVLGEE
-255 EIEFRALR
+255 EIEASVGKKQEIRPERPVRNESVKKVEEASVTDILQNALMQKNEKTEQEPEKETTTVIG
-263 RSATLNVALLL
+263 ATDKMEIPDYISEVVMPVDPFVKVALLL
-274 PMDAGTPNP
+274 PFSAKDYPVFVDTLVEKMPVQISAR
-283 SYLEFYQGF
+283 SEQFISFYEGVLLAVDSLKNQGY
-292 LLGLDS
+292 
-298 VKTKYGYSVNVCLYN
+298 KVNLKVFD
-313 TARDAEKIREITESD
+313 TERSAEKMYTMVDEID
-328 AFRNTDLIIG
+328 RFHPDLIIG

-381 SMKALTVAM
+381 SMKALTIAM

-505 YFKLHTK
+505 YFKLNTK

>member
-1 MTMKRLCAT
+1 MLKLLFLF
-10 VLLLLLSVC
+10 LLLWSCGQVLGQGT
-19 AFAVQK
+19 AVTK
-25 SGTIVYINGSKFYI
+25 SNDIVVIRGKSYYL
-39 HTVQPGET
+39 HTVQPGQT
-47 LYGLSKAYEV
+47 LYSICKAYGANIDEV
-57 GEKVI
+57 KSLNDKKDNALSLYEVLKVP
-62 LQYNPSAGGGL
+62 YTD
-73 KAGENVKIPFVTAVP
+73 PFVQQDD
-88 EPKSERKLRRTF
+88 KF
-100 DSHTVAQG
+100 
-108 ETLYAISR
+108 Y
-116 KYEIPIQTV
+116 
-125 IEDNPSLDPTNLR
+125 
-138 LGERILIRKKEIGS
+138 
-152 EDEAGAKE
+152 
-160 QWEAY
+160 
-165 RNTLNSVAEEGYAY
+165 Y
-179 HMVKPG
+179 HKVLKG
-185 ETFYSL
+185 ETFYSIARL
-191 SRRFGITEEQLG
+191 YKIKPKRL
-203 SLNGGLKPADLKAGA
+203 LKFNEGYAQNQPLAVGA
-218 IIKVPGSP
+218 VVKLP
-226 EELAAGER
+226 LAEI
-234 QPADTVRA
+234 
-242 DSVPDLSADNRVK
+242 DLSVLGDE
-255 EIEFRALR
+255 EIEASVGQKQEIRPERPVRNESVKKVEEASVTDILQNALMQKNEKTEQEPEKETTTVIG
-263 RSATLNVALLL
+263 ATDKMEIPDYISEVVMPVDPFVKVALLL
-274 PMDAGTPNP
+274 PFSAKDYPVFVDTLVEKMPVQISAR
-283 SYLEFYQGF
+283 SEQFISFYEGVLLAVDSLKNQGY
-292 LLGLDS
+292 
-298 VKTKYGYSVNVCLYN
+298 KVNLKVFD
-313 TARDAEKIREITESD
+313 TERSAEKMYTMVDEID
-328 AFRNTDLIIG
+328 RFHPDLIIG

-505 YFKLHTK
+505 YFKLNTK

>member
-1 MTMKRLCAT
+1 MLKLLFLF
-10 VLLLLLSVC
+10 LLLWSCGQVLGQGT
-19 AFAVQK
+19 AVTK
-25 SGTIVYINGSKFYI
+25 SNDIVVIRGKSYYL
-39 HTVQPGET
+39 HTVQPGQT
-47 LYGLSKAYEV
+47 LYSICKAYGANIDEV
-57 GEKVI
+57 KSLNDKKDNALSLYEVLKVP
-62 LQYNPSAGGGL
+62 YTD
-73 KAGENVKIPFVTAVP
+73 PFVQQDD
-88 EPKSERKLRRTF
+88 KF
-100 DSHTVAQG
+100 
-108 ETLYAISR
+108 Y
-116 KYEIPIQTV
+116 
-125 IEDNPSLDPTNLR
+125 
-138 LGERILIRKKEIGS
+138 
-152 EDEAGAKE
+152 
-160 QWEAY
+160 
-165 RNTLNSVAEEGYAY
+165 Y
-179 HMVKPG
+179 HKVLKG
-185 ETFYSL
+185 ETFYSIARL
-191 SRRFGITEEQLG
+191 YKIKPKRL
-203 SLNGGLKPADLKAGA
+203 LKFNEGYAQNQPLAVGA
-218 IIKVPGSP
+218 VVKLP
-226 EELAAGER
+226 LAEI
-234 QPADTVRA
+234 
-242 DSVPDLSADNRVK
+242 DLSVLGEE
-255 EIEFRALR
+255 EIEASVGKKQEIRPERPVRNESVKKVEEASVTDILQDALMQKNEKTEQEPEKETTTVIG
-263 RSATLNVALLL
+263 ATDKMEIPDYISEVVMPVDPFVKVALLL
-274 PMDAGTPNP
+274 PFSAKDYPVFVDTLVEKMPVQISAR
-283 SYLEFYQGF
+283 SEQFISFYEGVLLAVDSLKNQGY
-292 LLGLDS
+292 
-298 VKTKYGYSVNVCLYN
+298 KVNLKVFD
-313 TARDAEKIREITESD
+313 TERSAEKMYTMVDEID
-328 AFRNTDLIIG
+328 RFHPDLIIG

-505 YFKLHTK
+505 YFKLNTK

-592 KENQGFYIVN
+592 KENQDFYIVN

>member
-1 MTMKRLCAT
+1 MLKLLFLF
-10 VLLLLLSVC
+10 LLLWSCGQVIGQGT
-19 AFAVQK
+19 AVTK
-25 SGTIVYINGSKFYI
+25 SNDIVVIRGKSYYL
-39 HTVQPGET
+39 HTVQPGQT
-47 LYGLSKAYEV
+47 LYSICKAYGANIDEV
-57 GEKVI
+57 KSLNDKKDNALSLYEVLKVP
-62 LQYNPSAGGGL
+62 YTD
-73 KAGENVKIPFVTAVP
+73 PFVQQDD
-88 EPKSERKLRRTF
+88 KF
-100 DSHTVAQG
+100 
-108 ETLYAISR
+108 Y
-116 KYEIPIQTV
+116 
-125 IEDNPSLDPTNLR
+125 
-138 LGERILIRKKEIGS
+138 
-152 EDEAGAKE
+152 
-160 QWEAY
+160 
-165 RNTLNSVAEEGYAY
+165 Y
-179 HMVKPG
+179 HKVLKG
-185 ETFYSL
+185 ETFYSIARL
-191 SRRFGITEEQLG
+191 YKIKPKRL
-203 SLNGGLKPADLKAGA
+203 LKFNEGYAQNQPLAVGA
-218 IIKVPGSP
+218 VVKLP
-226 EELAAGER
+226 LAEI
-234 QPADTVRA
+234 
-242 DSVPDLSADNRVK
+242 DLSVLGEE
-255 EIEFRALR
+255 EIEASVGKKQEIRPERPVRNESVKKVEEASVTDILQNALMQKNEKTEQEPEKETTTVIG
-263 RSATLNVALLL
+263 ATDKMEIPDYISEVVMPVDPFVKVALLL
-274 PMDAGTPNP
+274 PFSAKDYPVFVDTLVEKMPVQISAR
-283 SYLEFYQGF
+283 SEQFISFYEGVLLAVDSLKNQGY
-292 LLGLDS
+292 
-298 VKTKYGYSVNVCLYN
+298 KVNLKVFD
-313 TARDAEKIREITESD
+313 TERSAEKMYTMVDEID
-328 AFRNTDLIIG
+328 RFHPDLIIG

-505 YFKLHTK
+505 YFKLNTK

>member
-1 MTMKRLCAT
+1 MLKLLFLF
-10 VLLLLLSVC
+10 LLLWSCGQVIGQGT
-19 AFAVQK
+19 AVTK
-25 SGTIVYINGSKFYI
+25 SNDIVVIRGKSYYL
-39 HTVQPGET
+39 HTVQPGQT
-47 LYGLSKAYEV
+47 LYSICKAYGANIDEV
-57 GEKVI
+57 KSLNDKKDNALSLYEVLKVP
-62 LQYNPSAGGGL
+62 YTD
-73 KAGENVKIPFVTAVP
+73 PFVQQDD
-88 EPKSERKLRRTF
+88 KF
-100 DSHTVAQG
+100 
-108 ETLYAISR
+108 Y
-116 KYEIPIQTV
+116 
-125 IEDNPSLDPTNLR
+125 
-138 LGERILIRKKEIGS
+138 
-152 EDEAGAKE
+152 
-160 QWEAY
+160 
-165 RNTLNSVAEEGYAY
+165 Y
-179 HMVKPG
+179 HKVVKG
-185 ETFYSL
+185 ETFYSIARL
-191 SRRFGITEEQLG
+191 YKIKPKRL
-203 SLNGGLKPADLKAGA
+203 LKFNEGYAQNQPLAVGA
-218 IIKVPGSP
+218 VVKLP
-226 EELAAGER
+226 LAEI
-234 QPADTVRA
+234 
-242 DSVPDLSADNRVK
+242 DLSVLGEEEIEASVGKKQEIRPERPVRNESVKKVEEASVTDILQNALMQKNEKTEQEPEK
-255 EIEFRALR
+255 EITTVIG
-263 RSATLNVALLL
+263 ATDKMEIPDYISEVVMPVDPFVKVALLL
-274 PMDAGTPNP
+274 PFSAKDYPVFVDTLVEKMPVQISAR
-283 SYLEFYQGF
+283 SEQFISFYEGVLLAVDSLKNQGY
-292 LLGLDS
+292 
-298 VKTKYGYSVNVCLYN
+298 KVNLKVFD
-313 TARDAEKIREITESD
+313 TERSAEKMYTMVDEID
-328 AFRNTDLIIG
+328 RFHPDLIIG

-466 KEAEVSKILPVL
+466 KEVEVSKILPVL

-505 YFKLHTK
+505 YFKLNTK

>member
-1 MTMKRLCAT
+1 MLKLLFLF
-10 VLLLLLSVC
+10 LLLWSCGQVLGQGTV
-19 AFAVQK
+19 VTK
-25 SGTIVYINGSKFYI
+25 SNDIVVIRGKSYYL
-39 HTVQPGET
+39 HTVQPGQT
-47 LYGLSKAYEV
+47 LYSICKAYGANIDEV
-57 GEKVI
+57 KSLNDKKDNALSLYEVLKVP
-62 LQYNPSAGGGL
+62 YTD
-73 KAGENVKIPFVTAVP
+73 PFVQQDD
-88 EPKSERKLRRTF
+88 KF
-100 DSHTVAQG
+100 
-108 ETLYAISR
+108 Y
-116 KYEIPIQTV
+116 
-125 IEDNPSLDPTNLR
+125 
-138 LGERILIRKKEIGS
+138 
-152 EDEAGAKE
+152 
-160 QWEAY
+160 
-165 RNTLNSVAEEGYAY
+165 Y
-179 HMVKPG
+179 HKVVKG
-185 ETFYSL
+185 ETFYSIARL
-191 SRRFGITEEQLG
+191 YKIKPKRL
-203 SLNGGLKPADLKAGA
+203 LKFNEGYAQNQPLAVGA
-218 IIKVPGSP
+218 VVKLP
-226 EELAAGER
+226 LAEI
-234 QPADTVRA
+234 
-242 DSVPDLSADNRVK
+242 DLSVLGEE
-255 EIEFRALR
+255 EIEASVEKKQEIRPERPVRNESVKKVEEASVTDILQDALMQKNEKTEQEPEKETTTVIG
-263 RSATLNVALLL
+263 ATDKMEIPDYISEVVMPVDPFVKVALLL
-274 PMDAGTPNP
+274 PFSAKDYPVFVDTLVEKMPVQIFAR
-283 SYLEFYQGF
+283 SEQFISFYEGVLLAVDSLKNQGY
-292 LLGLDS
+292 
-298 VKTKYGYSVNVCLYN
+298 KVNLKVFD
-313 TARDAEKIREITESD
+313 TERSAEKMYTMVDEID
-328 AFRNTDLIIG
+328 RFHPDLIIG

-466 KEAEVSKILPVL
+466 KEAEVSKILPIL

-492 PEWQAFTSVDHET
+492 PEWQTFTSVDHET
-505 YFKLHTK
+505 YFKLNTK

-521 TTEPAKRFALKYRKY
+521 TTEPAKRFALKYRKF

>member
-1 MTMKRLCAT
+1 MLKLLFLF
-10 VLLLLLSVC
+10 LLLWSCGQVLGQGT
-19 AFAVQK
+19 AVTK
-25 SGTIVYINGSKFYI
+25 SNDIVVIRGKSYYL
-39 HTVQPGET
+39 HTVQPGQT
-47 LYGLSKAYEV
+47 LYSICKAYGANIDEV
-57 GEKVI
+57 KSLNDKKDNALSLYEVLKVP
-62 LQYNPSAGGGL
+62 YTD
-73 KAGENVKIPFVTAVP
+73 PFVQQDD
-88 EPKSERKLRRTF
+88 KF
-100 DSHTVAQG
+100 
-108 ETLYAISR
+108 Y
-116 KYEIPIQTV
+116 
-125 IEDNPSLDPTNLR
+125 
-138 LGERILIRKKEIGS
+138 
-152 EDEAGAKE
+152 
-160 QWEAY
+160 
-165 RNTLNSVAEEGYAY
+165 Y
-179 HMVKPG
+179 HKVLKG
-185 ETFYSL
+185 ETFYSIARL
-191 SRRFGITEEQLG
+191 YKIKPKRL
-203 SLNGGLKPADLKAGA
+203 LKFNEGYAQNQPLAVGA
-218 IIKVPGSP
+218 VVKLPLDEI
-226 EELAAGER
+226 
-234 QPADTVRA
+234 
-242 DSVPDLSADNRVK
+242 DLSVLGEE
-255 EIEFRALR
+255 EIEASVGKKQEIRPERPVRNESVKKVEEASVTDILQNALMQKNEKTEQEPEKETTTVIG
-263 RSATLNVALLL
+263 ATDKMEIPDYISEVVMPVDPFVKVALLL
-274 PMDAGTPNP
+274 PFSAKDYPVFVDTLVEKMPVQISAR
-283 SYLEFYQGF
+283 SEQFISFYEGVLLAVDSLKNQGY
-292 LLGLDS
+292 
-298 VKTKYGYSVNVCLYN
+298 KVNLKVFD
-313 TARDAEKIREITESD
+313 TERSAEKMYTMVDEID
-328 AFRNTDLIIG
+328 RFHPDLIIG

-505 YFKLHTK
+505 YFKLNTK

>member
-1 MTMKRLCAT
+1 MLKLLFLF
-10 VLLLLLSVC
+10 LLLWSCGQVLGQGT
-19 AFAVQK
+19 AVTK
-25 SGTIVYINGSKFYI
+25 SNDIVGLRGKSYYL
-39 HTVQPGET
+39 HTVQPGQT
-47 LYGLSKAYEV
+47 LYSICKAYGANIDEV
-57 GEKVI
+57 KSLNDKKDNALSLYEVLKVP
-62 LQYNPSAGGGL
+62 YTD
-73 KAGENVKIPFVTAVP
+73 PFVQQDD
-88 EPKSERKLRRTF
+88 KF
-100 DSHTVAQG
+100 
-108 ETLYAISR
+108 Y
-116 KYEIPIQTV
+116 
-125 IEDNPSLDPTNLR
+125 
-138 LGERILIRKKEIGS
+138 
-152 EDEAGAKE
+152 
-160 QWEAY
+160 
-165 RNTLNSVAEEGYAY
+165 Y
-179 HMVKPG
+179 HKVVKG
-185 ETFYSL
+185 ETFYSIARL
-191 SRRFGITEEQLG
+191 YKIKPKRL
-203 SLNGGLKPADLKAGA
+203 LKFNEGYAQNQPLAVGA
-218 IIKVPGSP
+218 VVKLP
-226 EELAAGER
+226 LAEI
-234 QPADTVRA
+234 
-242 DSVPDLSADNRVK
+242 DLSVLGEE
-255 EIEFRALR
+255 EIEASVGKKQEIRPERPVRNESVKKVEEASVTDILQDALMQKNEKTEQEPEKETTTVIG
-263 RSATLNVALLL
+263 ATDKMEIPDYISEVVMPVDPFVKVALLL
-274 PMDAGTPNP
+274 PFSAKDYPVFVDTLVEKMPVQISAR
-283 SYLEFYQGF
+283 SEQFISFYEGVLLAVDSLKNQGY
-292 LLGLDS
+292 
-298 VKTKYGYSVNVCLYN
+298 KVNLKVFD
-313 TARDAEKIREITESD
+313 TERSAEKMYTMVDEID
-328 AFRNTDLIIG
+328 RFHPDLIIG

-505 YFKLHTK
+505 YFKLNTK

>member
-1 MTMKRLCAT
+1 MLKLLFLF
-10 VLLLLLSVC
+10 LLLWSCGQVLGQGT
-19 AFAVQK
+19 AVTK
-25 SGTIVYINGSKFYI
+25 SNDIVVIRGKSYYL
-39 HTVQPGET
+39 HTVQPGQT
-47 LYGLSKAYEV
+47 LYSICKAYGANIDEV
-57 GEKVI
+57 KSLNDKKDNALSLYEVLKVP
-62 LQYNPSAGGGL
+62 YTD
-73 KAGENVKIPFVTAVP
+73 PFVQQDD
-88 EPKSERKLRRTF
+88 KF
-100 DSHTVAQG
+100 
-108 ETLYAISR
+108 Y
-116 KYEIPIQTV
+116 
-125 IEDNPSLDPTNLR
+125 
-138 LGERILIRKKEIGS
+138 
-152 EDEAGAKE
+152 
-160 QWEAY
+160 
-165 RNTLNSVAEEGYAY
+165 Y
-179 HMVKPG
+179 HKVVKG
-185 ETFYSL
+185 ETFYSIARL
-191 SRRFGITEEQLG
+191 YKIKPKRL
-203 SLNGGLKPADLKAGA
+203 LKFNEGYAQNQPLAVGA
-218 IIKVPGSP
+218 VVKLP
-226 EELAAGER
+226 LAEI
-234 QPADTVRA
+234 
-242 DSVPDLSADNRVK
+242 DLSVLGEE
-255 EIEFRALR
+255 EIEASVGKKQEIRPERPVRNESVKKVEEASVTDILQDALMQKNEKTEQEPEKETTTVIG
-263 RSATLNVALLL
+263 ATDKMEIPDYISEVVMPVDPFVKVALLL
-274 PMDAGTPNP
+274 PFSAKDYPVFVDTLVEKMPVQISAR
-283 SYLEFYQGF
+283 SEQFISFYEGVLLAVDSLKNQGY
-292 LLGLDS
+292 
-298 VKTKYGYSVNVCLYN
+298 KVNLKVFD
-313 TARDAEKIREITESD
+313 TERSAEKMYTMVDEID
-328 AFRNTDLIIG
+328 RFHPDLIIG

-466 KEAEVSKILPVL
+466 KEAEVSKILPIL
-478 SALTDGYR
+478 SALTEGYR

-492 PEWQAFTSVDHET
+492 PEWQTFTSVDHET
-505 YFKLHTK
+505 YFKLNTK

>member
-1 MTMKRLCAT
+1 MLKLLFLF
-10 VLLLLLSVC
+10 LLLWSCGQVLGQGT
-19 AFAVQK
+19 AVTK
-25 SGTIVYINGSKFYI
+25 SNDIVVIRGKSYYL
-39 HTVQPGET
+39 HTVQPGQT
-47 LYGLSKAYEV
+47 LYSICKAYGANIDEV
-57 GEKVI
+57 KSLNDKKDNALSLYEVLKVP
-62 LQYNPSAGGGL
+62 YTD
-73 KAGENVKIPFVTAVP
+73 PFVQQDD
-88 EPKSERKLRRTF
+88 KF
-100 DSHTVAQG
+100 
-108 ETLYAISR
+108 Y
-116 KYEIPIQTV
+116 
-125 IEDNPSLDPTNLR
+125 
-138 LGERILIRKKEIGS
+138 
-152 EDEAGAKE
+152 
-160 QWEAY
+160 
-165 RNTLNSVAEEGYAY
+165 Y
-179 HMVKPG
+179 HKVLKG
-185 ETFYSL
+185 ETFYSIARL
-191 SRRFGITEEQLG
+191 YKIKPKRL
-203 SLNGGLKPADLKAGA
+203 LKFNEGYAQNQPLAVGA
-218 IIKVPGSP
+218 VVKLP
-226 EELAAGER
+226 LAEI
-234 QPADTVRA
+234 
-242 DSVPDLSADNRVK
+242 DLSVLGEE
-255 EIEFRALR
+255 EIEASVGKKQEIRPERPVRNESVKKVEEASVTDILQNALMQKNEKTEQEPEKETTTVIG
-263 RSATLNVALLL
+263 ATDKMEIPDYISEVVMPVDPFVKVALLL
-274 PMDAGTPNP
+274 PFSAKDYPVFVDTLVEKMPVQISAR
-283 SYLEFYQGF
+283 SEQFISFYEGVLLAVDSWKNQGY
-292 LLGLDS
+292 
-298 VKTKYGYSVNVCLYN
+298 KVNLKVFD
-313 TARDAEKIREITESD
+313 TERSAEKMYTMVDEID
-328 AFRNTDLIIG
+328 RFHPDLIIG

-505 YFKLHTK
+505 YFKLNTK

>member
-1 MTMKRLCAT
+1 MLKLLFLF
-10 VLLLLLSVC
+10 LLLWSCGQVIGQGT
-19 AFAVQK
+19 AVTK
-25 SGTIVYINGSKFYI
+25 SNDIVVIRGKSYYL
-39 HTVQPGET
+39 HTVQPGQT
-47 LYGLSKAYEV
+47 LYSICKAYGANIDEV
-57 GEKVI
+57 KSLNDKKDNALSLYEVLKVP
-62 LQYNPSAGGGL
+62 YTD
-73 KAGENVKIPFVTAVP
+73 PFVQQDD
-88 EPKSERKLRRTF
+88 KF
-100 DSHTVAQG
+100 
-108 ETLYAISR
+108 Y
-116 KYEIPIQTV
+116 
-125 IEDNPSLDPTNLR
+125 
-138 LGERILIRKKEIGS
+138 
-152 EDEAGAKE
+152 
-160 QWEAY
+160 
-165 RNTLNSVAEEGYAY
+165 Y
-179 HMVKPG
+179 HKVVKG
-185 ETFYSL
+185 ETFYSIARL
-191 SRRFGITEEQLG
+191 YKIKPKRL
-203 SLNGGLKPADLKAGA
+203 LKFNEGYAQNQPLAVGA
-218 IIKVPGSP
+218 VVKLP
-226 EELAAGER
+226 LAEI
-234 QPADTVRA
+234 
-242 DSVPDLSADNRVK
+242 DLSVLGEE
-255 EIEFRALR
+255 EIEASVGKKQEIRPERPVRNESVKKVEEASVTDILQDALMQKNEKTEQEPEKETTTVIG
-263 RSATLNVALLL
+263 ATDKMEIPDYISEVVMPVDPFVKVALLL
-274 PMDAGTPNP
+274 PFSAKDYPVFVDTLVEKMPVQISAR
-283 SYLEFYQGF
+283 SEQFISFYEGVLLAVDSLKNQGY
-292 LLGLDS
+292 
-298 VKTKYGYSVNVCLYN
+298 KVNLKVFD
-313 TARDAEKIREITESD
+313 TERSAEKMYTMVDEID
-328 AFRNTDLIIG
+328 RFHPDLIIG

-505 YFKLHTK
+505 YFKLNTK

>member
-1 MTMKRLCAT
+1 MLKLLFLF
-10 VLLLLLSVC
+10 LLLWSCGQVIGQGT
-19 AFAVQK
+19 AVTK
-25 SGTIVYINGSKFYI
+25 SNDIVVIRGKSYYL
-39 HTVQPGET
+39 HTVQPGQT
-47 LYGLSKAYEV
+47 LYSICKAYGANIDEV
-57 GEKVI
+57 KSLNDKKDNALSLYEVLKVP
-62 LQYNPSAGGGL
+62 YTD
-73 KAGENVKIPFVTAVP
+73 PFVQQDD
-88 EPKSERKLRRTF
+88 KF
-100 DSHTVAQG
+100 
-108 ETLYAISR
+108 Y
-116 KYEIPIQTV
+116 
-125 IEDNPSLDPTNLR
+125 
-138 LGERILIRKKEIGS
+138 
-152 EDEAGAKE
+152 
-160 QWEAY
+160 
-165 RNTLNSVAEEGYAY
+165 Y
-179 HMVKPG
+179 HKVVKG
-185 ETFYSL
+185 ETFYSIARL
-191 SRRFGITEEQLG
+191 YKIKPKRL
-203 SLNGGLKPADLKAGA
+203 LKFNEGYAQNQPLAVGA
-218 IIKVPGSP
+218 VVKLP
-226 EELAAGER
+226 LAEI
-234 QPADTVRA
+234 
-242 DSVPDLSADNRVK
+242 DLSVLGEE
-255 EIEFRALR
+255 EIEASVGKKQEIRPERPVRNESVKKVEEASVTDILQNALMQKNEKTEQEPEKETTTVIG
-263 RSATLNVALLL
+263 ATDKMEIPDYISEVVMPVDPFVKVALLL
-274 PMDAGTPNP
+274 PFSAKDYPVFVDTLVEKMPVQISAR
-283 SYLEFYQGF
+283 SELFISFYEVVLLAVDSLKNQGY
-292 LLGLDS
+292 
-298 VKTKYGYSVNVCLYN
+298 KVNLKVFD
-313 TARDAEKIREITESD
+313 TERSAEKMYTMVDEID
-328 AFRNTDLIIG
+328 RFHPDLIIG

-505 YFKLHTK
+505 YFKLNTK

>member
-1 MTMKRLCAT
+1 MLKLLFLF
-10 VLLLLLSVC
+10 LLLWSCGQVIGQGT
-19 AFAVQK
+19 AVTK
-25 SGTIVYINGSKFYI
+25 SNDIVVIRGKSYYL
-39 HTVQPGET
+39 HTVQPGQT
-47 LYGLSKAYEV
+47 LYSICKAYGANIDEV
-57 GEKVI
+57 KSLNDKKDNALSLYEVLKVP
-62 LQYNPSAGGGL
+62 YTD
-73 KAGENVKIPFVTAVP
+73 PFVQQDD
-88 EPKSERKLRRTF
+88 KF
-100 DSHTVAQG
+100 
-108 ETLYAISR
+108 Y
-116 KYEIPIQTV
+116 
-125 IEDNPSLDPTNLR
+125 
-138 LGERILIRKKEIGS
+138 
-152 EDEAGAKE
+152 
-160 QWEAY
+160 
-165 RNTLNSVAEEGYAY
+165 Y
-179 HMVKPG
+179 HKVVKG
-185 ETFYSL
+185 ETFYSIARL
-191 SRRFGITEEQLG
+191 YKIKPKRL
-203 SLNGGLKPADLKAGA
+203 LKFNEGYAQNQPLAVGA
-218 IIKVPGSP
+218 VVKLP
-226 EELAAGER
+226 LAEI
-234 QPADTVRA
+234 
-242 DSVPDLSADNRVK
+242 DLSVLGEE
-255 EIEFRALR
+255 EIEASVGKKQEIRPERPVRNESVKKVEEASVTDILQNALMQKNEKTEQEPEKETTTVIG
-263 RSATLNVALLL
+263 ATDKMEIPDYISEVVMPVDPFVKVALLL
-274 PMDAGTPNP
+274 PFSAKDYPVFVDTLVEKMPVQISAR
-283 SYLEFYQGF
+283 SEQFISFYEGVLLAVDSLKNQGY
-292 LLGLDS
+292 
-298 VKTKYGYSVNVCLYN
+298 KVNLKVFD
-313 TARDAEKIREITESD
+313 TERSAEKMYTMVDEID
-328 AFRNTDLIIG
+328 RFHPDLIIG

-505 YFKLHTK
+505 YFKLNTK

-602 FGSDYRLKIE
+602 FGSDYRLKIGVPI
-612 SL
+612 SVTCQHDLRYK

>member
-1 MTMKRLCAT
+1 MLKLLFLF
-10 VLLLLLSVC
+10 LLLWSCGQVIGQGT
-19 AFAVQK
+19 AVTK
-25 SGTIVYINGSKFYI
+25 SNDIVVIRGKSYYL
-39 HTVQPGET
+39 HTVQPGQT
-47 LYGLSKAYEV
+47 LYSICKAYGANIDEV
-57 GEKVI
+57 KSLNDKKDNALSLYEVLKVP
-62 LQYNPSAGGGL
+62 YTD
-73 KAGENVKIPFVTAVP
+73 PFVQQDD
-88 EPKSERKLRRTF
+88 KF
-100 DSHTVAQG
+100 
-108 ETLYAISR
+108 Y
-116 KYEIPIQTV
+116 
-125 IEDNPSLDPTNLR
+125 
-138 LGERILIRKKEIGS
+138 
-152 EDEAGAKE
+152 
-160 QWEAY
+160 
-165 RNTLNSVAEEGYAY
+165 Y
-179 HMVKPG
+179 HKVVKG
-185 ETFYSL
+185 ETFYSIARL
-191 SRRFGITEEQLG
+191 YKIKPKRL
-203 SLNGGLKPADLKAGA
+203 LKFNEGYAQNQPLAVGA
-218 IIKVPGSP
+218 VVKLP
-226 EELAAGER
+226 LAEI
-234 QPADTVRA
+234 
-242 DSVPDLSADNRVK
+242 DLSVLGEE
-255 EIEFRALR
+255 EIEASVGKKQEIRPVRPVRNESVKKVEEASVTDILQDALMQKNEKTEQEPEKETTTVIG
-263 RSATLNVALLL
+263 ATDKMEIPDYISEVVMPVDPFVKVALLL
-274 PMDAGTPNP
+274 PFSAKDYPVFVDTLVEKMPVQISAR
-283 SYLEFYQGF
+283 SEQFISFYEGVLLAVDSLKNQGY
-292 LLGLDS
+292 
-298 VKTKYGYSVNVCLYN
+298 KVNLKVFD
-313 TARDAEKIREITESD
+313 TERSAEKMYTMVDEID
-328 AFRNTDLIIG
+328 RFHPDLIIG

-478 SALTDGYR
+478 SALSDGYR

-505 YFKLHTK
+505 YFKLNTK

>member
-1 MTMKRLCAT
+1 MLKLLFLF
-10 VLLLLLSVC
+10 LLLWSCGQVLGQGT
-19 AFAVQK
+19 AVTK
-25 SGTIVYINGSKFYI
+25 SNDIVVIRGKSYYL
-39 HTVQPGET
+39 HTVQPGQT
-47 LYGLSKAYEV
+47 LYSICKAYGANIDEV
-57 GEKVI
+57 KSLNDKKDNALSLYEVLKVP
-62 LQYNPSAGGGL
+62 YTD
-73 KAGENVKIPFVTAVP
+73 PFVQQDD
-88 EPKSERKLRRTF
+88 KF
-100 DSHTVAQG
+100 
-108 ETLYAISR
+108 Y
-116 KYEIPIQTV
+116 
-125 IEDNPSLDPTNLR
+125 
-138 LGERILIRKKEIGS
+138 
-152 EDEAGAKE
+152 
-160 QWEAY
+160 
-165 RNTLNSVAEEGYAY
+165 Y
-179 HMVKPG
+179 HKVVKG
-185 ETFYSL
+185 ETFYSIARL
-191 SRRFGITEEQLG
+191 YKIKPKRL
-203 SLNGGLKPADLKAGA
+203 LKFNEGYAQNQPLAVGA
-218 IIKVPGSP
+218 VVKLP
-226 EELAAGER
+226 LAEI
-234 QPADTVRA
+234 
-242 DSVPDLSADNRVK
+242 DLSVLGEE
-255 EIEFRALR
+255 EIEASVGKKQEIRPERPVRNESVKKVEEASVTDILQDALMQKNEKTEQEPEKETTTVIG
-263 RSATLNVALLL
+263 ATDKMEIPDYISEVVMPVDPFVKVALLL
-274 PMDAGTPNP
+274 PFSAKDYPVFVDTLVEKMPVQISAR
-283 SYLEFYQGF
+283 SEQFISFYEGVLLAVDSLKKQGY
-292 LLGLDS
+292 
-298 VKTKYGYSVNVCLYN
+298 KVNLKVFD
-313 TARDAEKIREITESD
+313 TERSAEKMYTMVDEID
-328 AFRNTDLIIG
+328 RFHPDLIIG

-505 YFKLHTK
+505 YFKLNTK

>member
-1 MTMKRLCAT
+1 MLKLLFLF
-10 VLLLLLSVC
+10 LLLWSCGQVIGQGT
-19 AFAVQK
+19 AVTK
-25 SGTIVYINGSKFYI
+25 SNDIVVIRGKSYYL
-39 HTVQPGET
+39 HTVQPGQT
-47 LYGLSKAYEV
+47 LYSICKAYGANIDEV
-57 GEKVI
+57 KSLNDKKDNALSLYEVLKVP
-62 LQYNPSAGGGL
+62 YTD
-73 KAGENVKIPFVTAVP
+73 PFVQQDD
-88 EPKSERKLRRTF
+88 KF
-100 DSHTVAQG
+100 
-108 ETLYAISR
+108 Y
-116 KYEIPIQTV
+116 
-125 IEDNPSLDPTNLR
+125 
-138 LGERILIRKKEIGS
+138 
-152 EDEAGAKE
+152 
-160 QWEAY
+160 
-165 RNTLNSVAEEGYAY
+165 Y
-179 HMVKPG
+179 HKVVKG
-185 ETFYSL
+185 ETFYSIARL
-191 SRRFGITEEQLG
+191 YKIKPKRL
-203 SLNGGLKPADLKAGA
+203 LKFNEGYAQNQPLAVGA
-218 IIKVPGSP
+218 VVKLP
-226 EELAAGER
+226 LAEI
-234 QPADTVRA
+234 
-242 DSVPDLSADNRVK
+242 DLSVLGEE
-255 EIEFRALR
+255 EIEASVGKKQEIRPVRPVRNESVKKVEEASVTDILQDALMQKNEKTEQEPEKETTTVIG
-263 RSATLNVALLL
+263 ATDKMEIPDYISEVVMPVDPFVKVALLL
-274 PMDAGTPNP
+274 PFSAKDYPVFVDTLVEKMPVQISAR
-283 SYLEFYQGF
+283 SEQFISFYEGVLLAVDSLKNQGY
-292 LLGLDS
+292 
-298 VKTKYGYSVNVCLYN
+298 KVNLKVFD
-313 TARDAEKIREITESD
+313 TERSAEKMYTMVDEID
-328 AFRNTDLIIG
+328 RFHPDLIIG

-505 YFKLHTK
+505 YFKLNTK

-592 KENQGFYIVN
+592 QENQGFYIVN

>member
-1 MTMKRLCAT
+1 MLKLLFLF
-10 VLLLLLSVC
+10 LLLWSCGQVLGQGT
-19 AFAVQK
+19 AVTK
-25 SGTIVYINGSKFYI
+25 SNDIVVIRGKSYYL
-39 HTVQPGET
+39 HTVQPGQT
-47 LYGLSKAYEV
+47 LYSICKAYGANIDEV
-57 GEKVI
+57 KSLNDKKDNALSLYEVLKVP
-62 LQYNPSAGGGL
+62 YTD
-73 KAGENVKIPFVTAVP
+73 PFVQQDD
-88 EPKSERKLRRTF
+88 KF
-100 DSHTVAQG
+100 
-108 ETLYAISR
+108 Y
-116 KYEIPIQTV
+116 
-125 IEDNPSLDPTNLR
+125 
-138 LGERILIRKKEIGS
+138 
-152 EDEAGAKE
+152 
-160 QWEAY
+160 
-165 RNTLNSVAEEGYAY
+165 Y
-179 HMVKPG
+179 HKVLKG
-185 ETFYSL
+185 ETFYSIARL
-191 SRRFGITEEQLG
+191 YKIKPKRL
-203 SLNGGLKPADLKAGA
+203 LKFNEGYAQNQPLAVGA
-218 IIKVPGSP
+218 VVKLP
-226 EELAAGER
+226 LAEI
-234 QPADTVRA
+234 
-242 DSVPDLSADNRVK
+242 DLSVLGEE
-255 EIEFRALR
+255 EIEASVGKKQEIRPERPVRNESVKKVEEASVTDILQNALMQKNEKTEQEPEKETTTVIG
-263 RSATLNVALLL
+263 ATDKMEIPDYISEVVMPVDPFVKVALLL
-274 PMDAGTPNP
+274 PFSAKDNP
-283 SYLEFYQGF
+283 VFVDTLVEKMPVQISARSEQFISFYEGVLLAVDSLKNQGY
-292 LLGLDS
+292 
-298 VKTKYGYSVNVCLYN
+298 KVNLKVFD
-313 TARDAEKIREITESD
+313 TERSAEKMYTMVDEID
-328 AFRNTDLIIG
+328 RFHPDLIIG

-505 YFKLHTK
+505 YFKLNTK

>member
-1 MTMKRLCAT
+1 MLKLLFLF
-10 VLLLLLSVC
+10 LLLWSCGQVLGQGT
-19 AFAVQK
+19 AVTK
-25 SGTIVYINGSKFYI
+25 SNDIVVIRGKSYYL
-39 HTVQPGET
+39 HTVQPGQT
-47 LYGLSKAYEV
+47 LYSICKAYGANIDEV
-57 GEKVI
+57 KSLNDKKDNALSLYEVLKVP
-62 LQYNPSAGGGL
+62 YTD
-73 KAGENVKIPFVTAVP
+73 PFVQQDD
-88 EPKSERKLRRTF
+88 KF
-100 DSHTVAQG
+100 
-108 ETLYAISR
+108 Y
-116 KYEIPIQTV
+116 
-125 IEDNPSLDPTNLR
+125 
-138 LGERILIRKKEIGS
+138 
-152 EDEAGAKE
+152 
-160 QWEAY
+160 
-165 RNTLNSVAEEGYAY
+165 Y
-179 HMVKPG
+179 HKVLKG
-185 ETFYSL
+185 ETFYSIARL
-191 SRRFGITEEQLG
+191 YKIKPKRL
-203 SLNGGLKPADLKAGA
+203 LKFNEGYAQNQPLAVGA
-218 IIKVPGSP
+218 VVKLP
-226 EELAAGER
+226 LAEI
-234 QPADTVRA
+234 
-242 DSVPDLSADNRVK
+242 DLSVLGEE
-255 EIEFRALR
+255 EIEASVGKKQEIRPVRPVRNESVKKVEEASVTDILQDALMQKNEKTEQEPEKETTTVIG
-263 RSATLNVALLL
+263 ATDKMEIPDYISEVVMPVDPFVKVALLL
-274 PMDAGTPNP
+274 PFSAKDYPVFVDTLVEKMPVQISAR
-283 SYLEFYQGF
+283 SEQFISFYEGVLLAVDSLKNQGY
-292 LLGLDS
+292 
-298 VKTKYGYSVNVCLYN
+298 KVNLKVFD
-313 TARDAEKIREITESD
+313 TERSAEKMYTMVDEID
-328 AFRNTDLIIG
+328 RFHPDLIIG

-405 LNLTGN
+405 LNLTWN

-505 YFKLHTK
+505 YFKLNTK